1 VLRRFSE
8 SANTAGAIV
17 PNTVSLMRQSL
28 IAPPAGVVTR
38 APSPAAAPGLTAP
51 AATPAAQQA
60 AQRPSVSTPAASGA
74 QAVPA
79 VPASAL
85 PENSVIRRFFDAKTP
100 GPVIGQHRQPQ
111 IGQHRQPQIGQHR
124 QPAAALPQPDVVDAD
139 PSPEQSRSIST
150 ELSSREW
157 AELVDIV
164 TRRIESRVTAELSRR
179 GRRNLPR
186 PM

>member
-8 SANTAGAIV
+8 SANAAGAIV

-38 APSPAAAPGLTAP
+38 VPSPATAPGFTAP

-124 QPAAALPQPDVVDAD
+124 VEQPSVVDAD
-139 PSPEQSRSIST
+139 PLPEQSRSIST

>member
-1 VLRRFSE
+1 
-8 SANTAGAIV
+8 
-17 PNTVSLMRQSL
+17 
-28 IAPPAGVVTR
+28 
-38 APSPAAAPGLTAP
+38 
-51 AATPAAQQA
+51 
-60 AQRPSVSTPAASGA
+60 VSTPAASGA

-111 IGQHRQPQIGQHR
+111 IGQHRQVQIGQHR
-124 QPAAALPQPDVVDAD
+124 MEQPSVVDAD

>member
-124 QPAAALPQPDVVDAD
+124 VEQPSVVDAD
-139 PSPEQSRSIST
+139 PLPEQSRSIST